1 MLKIHQLFLRTY
13 IAIFAAILITLTLV
27 TYFWAKNLYLNQIE
41 KNLIQNIDTLSIV
54 LDEMQNIHNIT
65 NIVKNLRTELNL
77 RITIINED
85 GKVIAESDKLE
96 LSDINNHSNRVEII
110 QARNVGMGKDTRE
123 SETLKKEFLYIAKK
137 ITIENHIYY
146 IRMADYTNKIT
157 DNFMKLT
164 FDIFLFI
171 TFFLIIAFLATYFI
185 SIRIKKEADSILYFL
200 TQLSNKK
207 QSFPLNSTYTYEFY
221 KIAKLLNKVA
231 IKLSKKERQK
241 AKQTAKLKLANRQ
254 KDEIIS
260 ALSHEFK
267 NPIAIISGYSETI
280 LNDEQMP
287 QAMKNKFLRK
297 IQTNAIKM
305 SHIIDK
311 LRLTLKLE
319 EGKQEILLLP
329 CSMKKLIDNCVSDL
343 NDKYK
348 NREIIVLGE
357 DITLNVDE
365 TLISMA
371 ISNLIENALKYSEDE
386 VIVKINENSI
396 CIIDKGIGIEINE
409 LENINQKFYRVS
421 NNGWNNSLGLGLF
434 IVQSVLS
441 LHNFNLEISSEFE
454 KGSQFCIKY

>member
-1 MLKIHQLFLRTY
+1 LLKIHQLFFRTY
-13 IAIFAAILITLTLV
+13 TAIFIAILITLVLV
-27 TYFWAKNLYLNQIE
+27 IYFWAKNLYLNQIE
-41 KNLIQNIDTLSIV
+41 KNLIQNIDTLAIV
-54 LDEMQNIHNIT
+54 LKDTQDINNIRS
-65 NIVKNLRTELNL
+65 IVKNLHTELNL
-77 RITIINED
+77 RITIIDNK
-85 GKVIAESDKLE
+85 GIVIAESDK
-96 LSDINNHSNRVEII
+96 DIADVKNHANRVEII
-110 QARNVGMGKDTRE
+110 QARNVGLGKDTRL
-123 SETLKKEFLYIAKK
+123 SDTVKKDLIYIAKK
-137 ITIENHIYY
+137 VTIANNIYF
-146 IRMADYTNKIT
+146 IRMADYTNKIN
-157 DNFMKLT
+157 DNFAKLT
-164 FDIFLFI
+164 LEIFSFI
-171 TFFLIIAFLATYFI
+171 TFFLIIAFLSTYFI
-185 SIRIKKEADSILYFL
+185 SLRIKKETDTILYFL

-207 QSFPLNSTYTYEFY
+207 QSFTLNSTYTYEFN
-221 KIAKLLNKVA
+221 KIAKLLNKVGER
-231 IKLSKKERQK
+231 IQKKEKQK

-280 LNDEQMP
+280 LSDEKMP
-287 QAMKNKFLRK
+287 QPMRNKFLTK
-297 IQTNAIKM
+297 IHANANKM
-305 SHIIDK
+305 SQIIDK

-329 CSMKKLIDNCVSDL
+329 CSIKTLVENCVSDL

-348 NREIIVLGE
+348 TREIIVLGE
-357 DITLNVDE
+357 DITLKVDE

-386 VIVKINENSI
+386 VIVEISENSI
-396 CIIDKGIGIEINE
+396 CIIDRGIGIEEIE

-454 KGSQFCIKY
+454 KGSKFCIKY